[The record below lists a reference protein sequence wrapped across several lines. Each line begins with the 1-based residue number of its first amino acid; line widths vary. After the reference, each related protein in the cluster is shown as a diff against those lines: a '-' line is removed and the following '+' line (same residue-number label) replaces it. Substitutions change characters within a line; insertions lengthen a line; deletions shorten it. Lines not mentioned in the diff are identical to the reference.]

1 MEHTDHPDLFSSQ
14 GLAFFEQQGA
24 AVLLAGRN
32 AHLGALLTSERALYY
47 LNILYRLLLFKR
59 DYELEPLYED
69 IFQGVQSPLSTQDNE
84 YSQNQFRTDLGQLT
98 TWELV
103 DYRIEKQRLRGYRDN
118 RKRKFR
124 YRLTDEAVAFLEWL
138 EQRYLDDIQRRGNDT
153 RDLLGESRGSLGEL
167 LRLLYLFKL
176 GEENQEDTARRILF
190 QLFKTGD
197 LCQEITV
204 NLADLNGRL
213 LFFLVQ
219 HYRIEEVRTLIG
231 EIESYVDNFLQQIF
245 NLRQEI
251 IPLLERLRKESN
263 INKILECHRIM
274 ETERQR
280 TPNLL
285 QSRRMVHVASI
296 PENLQAFFEEQGS
309 LDKLLQRINNAS
321 MKVWQKLRSHLRE
334 LERKNNRLQDIRCR
348 IEEIATLDAQADAA
362 GFMNDLLGQPL
373 CCFDPNYWDNQEKA
387 EPPIPRKR
395 LTRQSE
401 FPRQYLGSKQSQG
414 KVVESMEEARL
425 TLLQR
430 WIKENIPFA
439 VEEQL
444 GLLSAAHIS
453 SFDDFSKVIELARAG
468 LLTEGKR
475 LARLHYRLTPEE
487 QRILLSLAEQ
497 QLHCPELVISPLPT
511 SMAKPWK

>member
-1 MEHTDHPDLFSSQ
+1 M
-14 GLAFFEQQGA
+14 
-24 AVLLAGRN
+24 
-32 AHLGALLTSERALYY
+32 
-47 LNILYRLLLFKR
+47 
-59 DYELEPLYED
+59 
-69 IFQGVQSPLSTQDNE
+69 
-84 YSQNQFRTDLGQLT
+84 
-98 TWELV
+98 
-103 DYRIEKQRLRGYRDN
+103 
-118 RKRKFR
+118 
-124 YRLTDEAVAFLEWL
+124 
-138 EQRYLDDIQRRGNDT
+138 
-153 RDLLGESRGSLGEL
+153 
-167 LRLLYLFKL
+167 
-176 GEENQEDTARRILF
+176 
-190 QLFKTGD
+190 
-197 LCQEITV
+197 
-204 NLADLNGRL
+204 
-213 LFFLVQ
+213 Q

-414 KVVESMEEARL
+414 KVVEFMEEARL

-497 QLHCPELVISPLPT
+497 QLHCPELVISPLPS